1 MSGFQGVEWN
11 DCYPQLLPKKVACSL
26 WIYLVPLLPANIYT
40 NGDILQ
46 TFFPLKQYGIN
57 SPRPNYTDKQMGVWE
72 NLMWSETYQKI
83 SASPF
88 IYLLPLAEWW
98 WWTPAFWIHSVLTE
112 EDPELAHRHL
122 LHEPCP
128 LSDSPASVT
137 TLSKHNKID
146 IPIPPILFIL
156 LALVADIGNT
166 FMLMSFLSWYKKTE
180 HSSEVFFLS
189 VLG

>member
-1 MSGFQGVEWN
+1 M
-11 DCYPQLLPKKVACSL
+11 
-26 WIYLVPLLPANIYT
+26 
-40 NGDILQ
+40 
-46 TFFPLKQYGIN
+46 
-57 SPRPNYTDKQMGVWE
+57 
-72 NLMWSETYQKI
+72 
-83 SASPF
+83 
-88 IYLLPLAEWW
+88 
-98 WWTPAFWIHSVLTE
+98 HSVLTE

-166 FMLMSFLSWYKKTE
+166 FMLMSFLS
-180 HSSEVFFLS
+180 
-189 VLG
+189 

>member
-1 MSGFQGVEWN
+1 
-11 DCYPQLLPKKVACSL
+11 
-26 WIYLVPLLPANIYT
+26 
-40 NGDILQ
+40 
-46 TFFPLKQYGIN
+46 
-57 SPRPNYTDKQMGVWE
+57 MGVWE

-83 SASPF
+83 SASPC
-88 IYLLPLAEWW
+88 IYLHLPLAEWW
-98 WWTPAFWIHSVLTE
+98 WWTSASWIHSVLTE

-156 LALVADIGNT
+156 LALVADIGST
-166 FMLMSFLSWYKKTE
+166 FMLMSFLSWYKKNRAFIWSLLPFCFGIMRSDLL
-180 HSSEVFFLS
+180 HQSSATLWQKRTNISIAAKVSGVFVTTLLWKS
-189 VLG
+189 LLGSRCFREDIVPAKHGLVSRRW